1 MISYNI
7 ASQPG
12 SVSMKTML
20 FRMLPAL
27 LFLPTLGFAKD
38 MVFKDGSEWEIVSA
52 EHQFAEGMAWDRDG
66 HFYFTDVPRN
76 QLFRIDKDTG
86 EKSLLDGDTGRA
98 NGIAF
103 GPDGRLYGCSGG
115 HESITAWDPQTWK
128 KTAVNKGTLSNDI
141 AILDNGTIFY
151 TDPKSMLVWR
161 LAAGS
166 FIQEKAAAL
175 SWKPNGITLSLDQ
188 KTLLVAEFDSD
199 TVHGFP
205 IGENSRL
212 MGECSPA
219 YKLGVPSNKQGRL
232 DGMMVLADG
241 RLLCGTALGIQ
252 IAAPYGSPGN
262 RSPLIVIPP
271 PEGRSRCNYVR
282 MSPDNTWLYAAYAK
296 DILRRRL
303 VAGFGSP

>member
-1 MISYNI
+1 
-7 ASQPG
+7 
-12 SVSMKTML
+12 
-20 FRMLPAL
+20 
-27 LFLPTLGFAKD
+27 
-38 MVFKDGSEWEIVSA
+38 
-52 EHQFAEGMAWDRDG
+52 MAWDRDG

-115 HESITAWDPQTWK
+115 HESINAWGPKTWN
-128 KTAVNKGTLSNDI
+128 KTAVNKGTQSNDI

-161 LAAGS
+161 LAANS
-166 FIQEKAAAL
+166 FIREKAAEL
-175 SWKPNGITLSLDQ
+175 SWKPNGITLSRDQ

-199 TVHGFP
+199 TIHGFP

-212 MGECSPA
+212 TGENSPA
-219 YKLGVPSNKQGRL
+219 YKLGVPSNRQGRL

-252 IAAPYGSPGN
+252 IAAPHGNPEN

-282 MSPDNTWLYAAYAK
+282 ISPDNTWLYAAYAK

-303 VAGFGSP
+303 VSGFGTP